1 MNSRKKGFTLI
12 ELIAVLVI
20 LAILALIVTP
30 LVMNIIRKAKISADR
45 RSVDSYGRSVELA
58 IATHLL
64 DTGTF
69 PTDLKNLNV
78 EYTGK
83 TVSCN
88 IMQMKENGG
97 IYLSEC
103 TVGTKEVKDS
113 STEDGWYH
121 YGTRDLTNEEYVDMY
136 GLALKTASVA
146 YYNTNGNPVEDYT
159 TLTIEYTGKVVVCNV
174 MQMKENGGIY
184 LSECSVGTKAVKD
197 SSTEDGW
204 YHYGTR
210 DITNE
215 EYVDMYGLA
224 LKTASVAYYNT
235 NGNPVSD
242 YTTLTID
249 YTGKPVSCDVTVNYD
264 GSIYMTKCKVNNVDV
279 TSDTEDGYYHY
290 GSIVNPPSAV
300 NDLLAKAN
308 SVTVTNY
315 TDGNTKEMYTFEH
328 PATTQTGALT
338 DYRYIGANPNNYVIF
353 NNELWR
359 IIGVFTVE
367 DGNGNTEQRIK
378 IVRNEKLSS
387 NMIWDSNGVNEWST
401 ATLNTYLNGEYYN
414 GLDATSK
421 SMIADTKYYLGG
433 RAYSGNPPYGTSPDM
448 YAWERGTTVYSG
460 RSTSWNG
467 KIALMYPSDYTYTY
481 ALGVDN
487 TCYTDGYNCRTNK
500 GGTPTKGWIY
510 NTNSNSTEWLL
521 SPTSGSSYS
530 AFNLSVSGSVS
541 HYGSFNST
549 GVRPSLYL
557 VSNIKIDSGEG
568 TEQSPYRLKL

>member
-1 MNSRKKGFTLI
+1 MKRKKGFTLI

-45 RSVDSYGRSVELA
+45 RSVDAYGRSVELA

-64 DTGTF
+64 DTGAF
-69 PTDLKNLNV
+69 PTDLKSLNV

-83 TVSCN
+83 VVVCN
-88 IMQMKENGG
+88 VMQMKENGG

-136 GLALKTASVA
+136 GDALKTASLA
-146 YYNTNGNPVEDYT
+146 YYNTNGTPVEDYT
-159 TLTIEYTGKVVVCNV
+159 TLTI
-174 MQMKENGGIY
+174 
-184 LSECSVGTKAVKD
+184 
-197 SSTEDGW
+197 
-204 YHYGTR
+204 
-210 DITNE
+210 
-215 EYVDMYGLA
+215 
-224 LKTASVAYYNT
+224 
-235 NGNPVSD
+235 D
-242 YTTLTID
+242 YK
-249 YTGKPVSCDVTVNYD
+249 GKPVSCDVTVNYD
-264 GSIYMTKCKVNNVDV
+264 GTIYMTKCKVNNVDV

-290 GSIVNPPSAV
+290 GSIVNPPAV
-300 NDLLAKAN
+300 QSLLAKAN
-308 SVTVTNY
+308 PVTVTNY

-338 DYRYIGANPNNYVIF
+338 DYRYIGDNPNNYVTF

-387 NMIWDSNGVNEWST
+387 NMKWDSNAVNEWPT
-401 ATLNTYLNGEYYN
+401 ASLNTYLNGDYYN
-414 GLDATSK
+414 GIEATSK

-433 RAYSGNPPYGTSPDM
+433 RVYDSTTYYGSTPDM

-460 RSTSWNG
+460 RSISWNG

-487 TCYTDGYNCRTNK
+487 TCYTDGNNCFSSK
-500 GGTPTKGWIY
+500 GGTPTQGWIY
-510 NTNSNSTEWLL
+510 NTNSNTYQWLL
-521 SPTSGSSYS
+521 SPGSDFSS
-530 AFNLSVSGSVS
+530 CAFGLGVSGFVDGDCFVAYS
-541 HYGSFNST
+541 Y

-557 VSNIKIDSGEG
+557 VSSIKIDSGEG

>member
-1 MNSRKKGFTLI
+1 MKKKGFTLI

-45 RSVDSYGRSVELA
+45 RSVDAYGRSVELA

-64 DTGTF
+64 DTGAF
-69 PTDLKNLNV
+69 PTDLKSLNV
-78 EYTGK
+78 
-83 TVSCN
+83 
-88 IMQMKENGG
+88 
-97 IYLSEC
+97 
-103 TVGTKEVKDS
+103 
-113 STEDGWYH
+113 
-121 YGTRDLTNEEYVDMY
+121 
-136 GLALKTASVA
+136 
-146 YYNTNGNPVEDYT
+146 
-159 TLTIEYTGKVVVCNV
+159 EYTGKVVVCNV

-184 LSECSVGTKAVKD
+184 LSECTVGTKAVKD

-210 DITNE
+210 DLTE
-215 EYVDMYGLA
+215 TEYVDMYGDA
-224 LKTASVAYYNT
+224 LKKASLAYFNT

-249 YTGKPVSCDVTVNYD
+249 YKGKPVACDVTVNYD

-279 TSDTEDGYYHY
+279 TDDTEDGYYHY
-290 GSIVNPPSAV
+290 GSIINPPSAV

-308 SVTVTNY
+308 PVTVTKY
-315 TDGNTKEMYTFEH
+315 IDGNTKEMYTFEH
-328 PATTQTGALT
+328 PVTEQTGALT
-338 DYRYIGANPNNYVIF
+338 DYRYIGANPNNYVTF

-367 DGNGNTEQRIK
+367 DGNGNTEQRMK

-387 NMIWDSNGVNEWST
+387 DMNWDSNYVNEWST
-401 ATLNTYLNGEYYN
+401 ATLNTYLNGDYYN
-414 GLDATSK
+414 GIDATSK

-433 RAYSGNPPYGTSPDM
+433 RAYDSTTHYGSAPDM
-448 YAWERGTTVYSG
+448 YDWERGTTVWSG

-487 TCYTDGYNCRTNK
+487 TCYTDGYSCQTNK
-500 GGTPTKGWIY
+500 GGTPTQGWIY
-510 NTNSNSTEWLL
+510 NTNSNSYQWLL
-521 SPTSGSSYS
+521 SPHSAGSGAAFGLSDSGDVGSLYSSGS
-530 AFNLSVSGSVS
+530 N
-541 HYGSFNST
+541 

-557 VSNIKIDSGEG
+557 VSNIKIDSGDG
-568 TEQSPYRLKL
+568 SEQSPYQLKL